1 MKKSSDRKNSKDY
14 SKFTPQTK
22 TNNKAD
28 KLFLKSFIH
37 KNTASYIPTKLKNV
51 ESKIFMTEYNFNNI
65 NKNINKKL
73 NISLYDV
80 NNNYNY
86 NNNNSNL
93 KDSNPKIYS
102 YKRRSSLNPSMTS
115 SSLKRNLFSNCFNI
129 MNFFRKNKNPKIK
142 ATNFL
147 PNINSQEN
155 NIQSE
160 TSFKMKNNNKDAFKK
175 SKFYIRTNSI
185 IDKIQNK
192 RISSQNIN
200 IKNLKKGDIDL
211 STHNKSAKK
220 YLKMKTFLNL
230 NREIDLLT
238 NKLKKEKERKRERNE
253 EDEEENDEEKRE
265 NNKKRKR
272 TYQNQEL
279 LYSKKISGY
288 ILKIYKAVPEKKNIN
303 KKEDKIGKKKLK
315 KKNNKKPKFTIKD
328 YINSFNPKK
337 YIKKI
342 DNKISK
348 GEIGN
353 LNDDKKKL
361 LDRTLNYIDFYIYKN
376 NKLYKKKQDILEKV
390 KDKNRHLINKCKK
403 ELIKKLINE
412 LLLKINLK
420 HKHTI
425 FKFHMES
432 LLISQFIEFHIYV
445 KLNIMRHVL
454 TNSEHDENIYFINL
468 IKHLLYKGK
477 KKITIRYPF
486 IKCYGNIVSPYIT
499 RTTTVDRF
507 IDLNKKSIYYLYFC
521 IKYELLDCETIIN
534 SSEENE
540 FTIMPKKMLKVPN
553 ISSIKETISSLER
566 SNSTIHE
573 RIKIRRRT
581 RGTTILNKNNNY
593 KLAYNLKLMNINL
606 TKNIINLGKENIEDA
621 INNKTSL
628 NLKNINNFYKKN
640 TIDEFSDSSDSI
652 EFNRY
657 NKNTKH
663 LEKNNDIILTK
674 GGIKDDNEEIHQ
686 RDRKLLYEHFLS
698 CVEFSL
704 YDKLYHCL
712 KRWSRYMDLNFQLD
726 NGDTLLHLC
735 VRYSVPHFIYRLLI
749 THGVNINAQNNQGDT
764 ALHLAVKEH
773 KYKTIDLLIKL
784 GASEYIYN
792 NMDKNCWECL

>member
-1 MKKSSDRKNSKDY
+1 MKNSSDRKNSKDY

-22 TNNKAD
+22 TNNKVD

-51 ESKIFMTEYNFNNI
+51 ESKIFTTEYNFNNI

-86 NNNNSNL
+86 NSNNL
-93 KDSNPKIYS
+93 KDSNPKVYS
-102 YKRRSSLNPSMTS
+102 YKRRASLNPSMTS
-115 SSLKRNLFSNCFNI
+115 SSLKQNLFSNSFNI
-129 MNFFRKNKNPKIK
+129 MNFFRKNKNPKTK
-142 ATNFL
+142 TVHFL
-147 PNINSQEN
+147 PNIKSQEN

-160 TSFKMKNNNKDAFKK
+160 TSFKMKNNNKEPFKK

-185 IDKIQNK
+185 RDKIQNK
-192 RISSQNIN
+192 KVSSQNMN

-211 STHNKSAKK
+211 NTNNKSARK

-230 NREIDLLT
+230 NRQIDLLA
-238 NKLKKEKERKRERNE
+238 NELKKEKERKRERDG
-253 EDEEENDEEKRE
+253 EDEEENDEEKIK
-265 NNKKRKR
+265 NKRKKIA
-272 TYQNQEL
+272 YQNQEL

-288 ILKIYKAVPEKKNIN
+288 ILKIYKALPEKKTIS
-303 KKEDKIGKKKLK
+303 KKEDKFEKKKLK
-315 KKNNKKPKFTIKD
+315 KKNNKKPKFTITD
-328 YINSFNPKK
+328 YLNSFNPKK

-342 DNKISK
+342 DNKINR

-353 LNDDKKKL
+353 PNDNKKKL

-420 HKHTI
+420 HRHTI

-432 LLISQFIEFHIYV
+432 LLISQFIEFHIHV

-468 IKHLLYKGK
+468 IKHLLYAGK

-486 IKCYGNIVSPYIT
+486 IKCYGNIVSPYIR

-507 IDLNKKSIYYLYFC
+507 VDYSKKSIYYLYFC
-521 IKYELLDCETIIN
+521 IKYELLDSETILN
-534 SSEENE
+534 SSEENK
-540 FTIMPKKMLKVPN
+540 FKIISKKMLKVTN
-553 ISSIKETISSLER
+553 NSSIKETISSLER
-566 SNSTIHE
+566 SNSTINE
-573 RIKIRRRT
+573 RIKIRHRIRAS
-581 RGTTILNKNNNY
+581 TTLNKNNNN
-593 KLAYNLKLMNINL
+593 KLSYNLKLMNINL
-606 TKNIINLGKENIEDA
+606 TKSIINLGKENIEDA
-621 INNKTSL
+621 INTKTSL
-628 NLKNINNFYKKN
+628 NLKDINNLYKKN
-640 TIDEFSDSSDSI
+640 TINEFSDSSDSI

-657 NKNTKH
+657 NRKISTKR

-674 GGIKDDNEEIHQ
+674 RTIKDDNEEIHQ

-704 YDKLYHCL
+704 YDKLFHCL
-712 KRWSRYMDLNFQLD
+712 KRWSRYMDLNFQLE

-735 VRYSVPHFIYRLLI
+735 VRHSVPHYIYRLLI
-749 THGVNINAQNNQGDT
+749 NHGVNINAQNNQGDT